1 MTDFQGQ
8 SSAAAFWRQIDQRIN
23 RAIKDVL
30 NTPSGITP
38 DTAFSSVTFD
48 KFGRGVAGG
57 AGENTYTLVA
67 IDGSNQ
73 SFNSGSADLIN
84 WDTAVAN
91 PASWYSAG
99 TPGRLTVTV
108 TGLYLASMYVTWAN
122 NSTGTRKI
130 VFRVNNTANYA
141 QQRIGAFTGAGYMGI
156 TTILS
161 MAANDYIEGYGEQ
174 TSGGALNMLGGQD
187 ASGYYQSSLAFA
199 RIG

>member
-48 KFGRGVAGG
+48 K
-57 AGENTYTLVA
+57 